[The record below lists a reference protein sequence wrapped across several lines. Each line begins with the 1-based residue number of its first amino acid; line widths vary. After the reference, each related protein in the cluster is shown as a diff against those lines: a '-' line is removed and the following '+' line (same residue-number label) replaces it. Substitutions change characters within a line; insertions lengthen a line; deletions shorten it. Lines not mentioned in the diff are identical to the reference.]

1 MIGFV
6 WTLVIL
12 AGARWLQRRRRA
24 PPAFAELRTCIDV
37 CTPSEA
43 VALVRALSRPRE
55 STDDLMTRLVRLYA
69 RFAPHER
76 CLQCMSI
83 AQQKLEG
90 TGGEE
95 EVCVALLYS
104 SMMLALSEQ
113 RENEDEEKKREQ

>member
-1 MIGFV
+1 MLILVTAFV
-6 WTLVIL
+6 LL
-12 AGARWLQRRRRA
+12 AGARVWQRRRRA

-37 CTPSEA
+37 CTPAEA
-43 VALVRALSRPRE
+43 VALVRALSRPQE

-76 CLQCMSI
+76 CLQCMSV
-83 AQQKLEG
+83 AQQRLEG

-113 RENEDEEKKREQ
+113 RENEDERKKDQ

>member
-1 MIGFV
+1 MLILVTAFV
-6 WTLVIL
+6 LL
-12 AGARWLQRRRRA
+12 AGARVWQRRRRA

-37 CTPSEA
+37 CTPAEA

-76 CLQCMSI
+76 CLQCMSV
-83 AQQKLEG
+83 AQQRLEG

-113 RENEDEEKKREQ
+113 RENEDERKKDQ